1 MIAATIAVAGVM
13 VALWALATAIRD
25 VSIVDIAWGLLFG
38 IAAWTAHLA
47 AGDDATGAVGALLL
61 VLVTAWG
68 LRLATH
74 IARRNLG
81 TGEDPRYAAMRKK
94 FGDTF
99 WVRSLFTV
107 FLLQG
112 ALALII
118 GWPVI
123 EGASRD
129 SGDIGALAILGT
141 AVWAIGVFFE
151 AVGDWQLDRFKADP
165 ASKGKVMDRG
175 LWRYTRHPNYFG
187 DSCLWFG
194 MWLVALD
201 AGVTPLTI
209 VSPVVMTFFLLKVS
223 GVALLEKSIGSR
235 REGYDEYVKRTSA
248 FFPLPPKRRA

>member
-1 MIAATIAVAGVM
+1 MVAAAIAVAATM
-13 VALWALATAIRD
+13 LALWIVATLISD
-25 VSIVDIAWGLLFG
+25 VSIVDIAWGLLFAIG
-38 IAAWTAHLA
+38 AWTAHLA
-47 AGDDATGAVGALLL
+47 SGDADGAVGVLLL
-61 VLVTAWG
+61 VLVSLWG

-74 IARRNLG
+74 IGRRNLG
-81 TGEDPRYAAMRKK
+81 HGEDPRYAAMRRR
-94 FGDTF
+94 FGSSF
-99 WVRSLFTV
+99 AVRSLFTV

-129 SGDIGALAILGT
+129 SGPIGALAILG
-141 AVWAIGVFFE
+141 ALVWAVGLFFE

-194 MWLVALD
+194 MWIVALD
-201 AGVTPLTI
+201 AGVTPLTV
-209 VSPVVMTFFLLKVS
+209 VSPIVMTFFLLRVS
-223 GVALLEKSIGSR
+223 GVAMLEKSIGKR
-235 REGYDEYVKRTSA
+235 RPGYDEYIERTSA
-248 FFPLPPKRRA
+248 FFPLRPK